1 MSNFKKNFM
10 YTSIYNLVNIIV
22 PFILL
27 PYIARILGKENLGIN
42 SYTNSVTQ
50 YFLLLSMLGINLYG
64 TREISYVKEDKKIL
78 STTIVDLYVVKIL
91 STLFAYL
98 LFLNFIKY
106 QPINLKI
113 YLNIYSL
120 SFLTN
125 LLDITWFFQ
134 GIEDFKKISIRNI
147 IFKVLT
153 LILIL
158 IFVRHKNDLNKYIY
172 ITILGN
178 IFGQITMY
186 AYILQ
191 KIDFSTYEFNLK
203 RLIYHLKRNF
213 KLFILQIAVQIY
225 LYLDKVMLG
234 YYGQYIQAGYYDI
247 AQQLVRVGLIISGTL
262 STVMLPKISN
272 LVSNKRYDEVKLNIG
287 NALEFVITI
296 SFPLIFGLL
305 SINQEFIKWFF
316 GNEYLGVSSI
326 ISILS
331 VILFIIPIGNVLG
344 IQLMIPLG
352 KEMLVSL
359 SPIAGAITN
368 LVLNIYLIPKYL
380 ANGAAVATLFSE
392 LIGTGLT
399 CFFMRKW
406 FNIFL
411 IMNESKKS
419 LCASLIMYLI
429 LKYLN
434 IKIELIPLLLFV
446 KILIG
451 IITYILLMFI
461 LKDKNIIKLIEV
473 RKKK

>member
-1 MSNFKKNFM
+1 MSNFKKNFI
-10 YTSIYNLVNIIV
+10 YTSIYNLINIIV

-42 SYTNSVTQ
+42 SYTNSITQ

-64 TREISYVKEDKKIL
+64 TREISYIKDDKKKL
-78 STTIVDLYVVKIL
+78 STTIIDLYLVKMF
-91 STLFAYL
+91 STLLAFI
-98 LFLNFIKY
+98 LFLTFIRY

-113 YLNIYSL
+113 YLYIYSL

-147 IFKVLT
+147 ILKLLT

-186 AYILQ
+186 AYIL
-191 KIDFSTYEFNLK
+191 KEIDFSIYEINLK
-203 RLIYHLKRNF
+203 RLTYHLKRNL
-213 KLFILQIAVQIY
+213 KLFVLQIAVQIY

-247 AQQLVRVGLIISGTL
+247 AQQIVRVGLIISGTL

-272 LVSNKRYDEVKLNIG
+272 LVFNKRYDEVKLNIG

-380 ANGAAVATLFSE
+380 ANGAAVATIFSE
-392 LIGTGLT
+392 LIGSGLT

-406 FNIFL
+406 FNIFSV
-411 IMNESKKS
+411 MNESKKS

-446 KILIG
+446 KIFIG
-451 IITYILLMFI
+451 ISIYILLMFI
-461 LKDKNIIKLIEV
+461 LKDKNIIKLIEM

>member
-1 MSNFKKNFM
+1 MSNLKKNFI
-10 YTSIYNLVNIIV
+10 YTSIYNLINIIV

-27 PYIARILGKENLGIN
+27 PYIARVLGKENLGIN
-42 SYTNSVTQ
+42 SYTNSITQ
-50 YFLLLSMLGINLYG
+50 YFLLMSMLGINLYG
-64 TREISYVKEDKKIL
+64 TREISYIKDDKKKLNI
-78 STTIVDLYVVKIL
+78 TIIDLYLVKIF
-91 STLFAYL
+91 STLFAFIF
-98 LFLNFIKY
+98 FLIFIRY
-106 QPINLKI
+106 QPVNLKN
-113 YLNIYSL
+113 YLYIYSL

-147 IFKVLT
+147 IFKLLT

-178 IFGQITMY
+178 IFGQVTMY
-186 AYILQ
+186 TYILE
-191 KIDFSTYEFNLK
+191 KVDFSIYEINLK
-203 RLIYHLKRNF
+203 RLVYHLKRNL

-247 AQQLVRVGLIISGTL
+247 AQQIVRLGLVISGTL
-262 STVMLPKISN
+262 STVMLPKISS
-272 LVSNKRYDEVKLNIG
+272 LVSNKRYDEIKLNIG

-316 GNEYLGVSSI
+316 GSEYLGVSSI

-331 VILFIIPIGNVLG
+331 VILLIIPIGNVLG

-352 KEMLVSL
+352 KEMLVSI

-368 LVLNIYLIPKYL
+368 LILNMYLIPKYSGI
-380 ANGAAVATLFSE
+380 GAAIATLFSE

-406 FNIFL
+406 FNMFS
-411 IMNESKKS
+411 IMGKTKKS
-419 LCASLIMYLI
+419 LLASITMYI
-429 LKYLN
+429 ALKYLN
-434 IKIELIPLLLFV
+434 IKIELIPLLLFI
-446 KILIG
+446 KIFIG
-451 IITYILLMFI
+451 IAIYVSLMFI
-461 LKDKNIIKLIEV
+461 LKDKNIIRIVEMR
-473 RKKK
+473 RKK